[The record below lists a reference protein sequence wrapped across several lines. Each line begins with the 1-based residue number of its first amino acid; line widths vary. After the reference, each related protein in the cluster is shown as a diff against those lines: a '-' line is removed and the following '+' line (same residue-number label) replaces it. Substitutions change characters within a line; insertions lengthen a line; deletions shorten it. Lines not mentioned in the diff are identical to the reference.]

1 MNRLEA
7 RRVRRKLEDYTDLL
21 ALAREKDLE
30 AMSLQQDYYDMA
42 TPGCIRYDREP
53 TGGGS
58 GKTKET
64 VYNEIFSDQAE
75 AERKAKEYRAEAEK
89 VKKFISLIDDDA
101 KPIIEDAY
109 IHGKRYKTIAK
120 EKNYSPS
127 GVRLRVYRCLQKVPA
142 SLAEACGLL

>member
-21 ALAREKDLE
+21 ALAEEKDRE
-30 AMSLQQDYYDMA
+30 AMSLQQNYYDMA
-42 TPGCIRYDREP
+42 MPGCIRYDREP
-53 TGGGS
+53 AGGGS
-58 GKTKET
+58 GKSKES

-101 KPIIEDAY
+101 KSVIEQAY

-120 EKNYSPS
+120 EKGYESS
-127 GVRLRVYRCLQKVPA
+127 GIRSKIYRCLERVPA

>member
-21 ALAREKDLE
+21 ALAKEKDLE

-53 TGGGS
+53 GGGGS
-58 GKTKET
+58 GRPRES
-64 VYNEIFSDQAE
+64 VYNEIFADQAE
-75 AERKAKEYRAEAEK
+75 AERKSKEYRAEAEQI
-89 VKKFISLIDDDA
+89 KKFISLIDDDA
-101 KPIIEDAY
+101 RDVIEQAY
-109 IHGKRYKTIAK
+109 LQGKRYKTIAK
-120 EKNYSPS
+120 EKDYSPS
-127 GVRLRVYRCLQKVPA
+127 GVRLMVYRCLERVPA